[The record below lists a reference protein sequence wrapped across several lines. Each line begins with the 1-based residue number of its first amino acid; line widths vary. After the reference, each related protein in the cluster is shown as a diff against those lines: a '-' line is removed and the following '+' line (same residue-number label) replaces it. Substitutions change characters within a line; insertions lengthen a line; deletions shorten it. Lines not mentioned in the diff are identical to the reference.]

1 MKGKH
6 WCSMFIWSQR
16 QLYDGH
22 VCYMRKVGI
31 VRLLFLFYCAWW
43 VFFLSDDAFVWLELT
58 TQEPYSSE
66 LFHARHT
73 FSAFYLQNILFFSPS
88 FCWPLITKLDSVNC
102 RNAFL
107 ATVFRTEVL
116 RESDDATDIHL
127 FCWDVKIINI
137 VTDTKFIEV
146 LLWITS
152 ETAWW
157 CGRRLFCP
165 PFFPT
170 DFFFIESFGVKFQS
184 KGRSK
189 YIVVATFSIGSSS
202 VLKLFLKFK
211 FR

>member
-1 MKGKH
+1 MVMSVICVKLVLFDS
-6 WCSMFIWSQR
+6 CFYFIV
-16 QLYDGH
+16 LDG
-22 VCYMRKVGI
+22 
-31 VRLLFLFYCAWW
+31 F
-43 VFFLSDDAFVWLELT
+43 FFLSDDAFVWLELT
-58 TQEPYSSE
+58 TQEPYNSE
-66 LFHARHT
+66 LFHARDARHT

-88 FCWPLITKLDSVNC
+88 FSWPLITKLDSVNC

-165 PFFPT
+165 PFFQRIS
-170 DFFFIESFGVKFQS
+170 FFLSNPLAWNS
-184 KGRSK
+184 KAKDEVSTF
-189 YIVVATFSIGSSS
+189 IVVATFSIGSSS

-211 FR
+211 LR